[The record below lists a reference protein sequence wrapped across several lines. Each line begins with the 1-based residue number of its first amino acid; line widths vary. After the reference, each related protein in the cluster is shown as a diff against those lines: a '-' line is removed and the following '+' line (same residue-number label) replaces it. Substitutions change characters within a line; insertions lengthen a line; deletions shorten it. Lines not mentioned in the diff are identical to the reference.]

1 MRGGPSSG
9 SLLPR
14 LFVPRLGRRDPFV
27 LREKAEVM
35 GERKTS
41 LVTKHKLNQL
51 SDLYTKVGVPV
62 SGEFTG
68 PDGCKALITIGVTTG
83 TMTAEQIETNKPTNG
98 RGEWDNI

>member
-1 MRGGPSSG
+1 
-9 SLLPR
+9 
-14 LFVPRLGRRDPFV
+14 
-27 LREKAEVM
+27 M